1 MHLFEV
7 KEYNLM
13 LRGADETTEILSKKA
28 ITLFMNT
35 TFLLE
40 VRKIPSKVW
49 ALFRCSICWRIVQGC
64 FELQQDTLSFLQRIG
79 FDNYRGVNYLLCH
92 AFLCQE

>member
-1 MHLFEV
+1 
-7 KEYNLM
+7 M

-28 ITLFMNT
+28 ISLFMNT